1 MKRIKLN
8 CGQGRTTASLV
19 RKNKKLKDALRFL
32 TLNCEHW
39 LEYSVLD
46 LLEGKS
52 RVNEA
57 LKKAKKIVYK
67 RLESKTCK

>member
-1 MKRIKLN
+1 
-8 CGQGRTTASLV
+8 
-19 RKNKKLKDALRFL
+19 
-32 TLNCEHW
+32 
-39 LEYSVLD
+39 LD